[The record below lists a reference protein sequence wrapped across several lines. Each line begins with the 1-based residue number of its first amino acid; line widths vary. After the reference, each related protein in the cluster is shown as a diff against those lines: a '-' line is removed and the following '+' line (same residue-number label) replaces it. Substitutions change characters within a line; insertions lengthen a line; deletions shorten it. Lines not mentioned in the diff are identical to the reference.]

1 MHVAV
6 MTEEVVAH
14 ARLWAGARV
23 LEATAGHG
31 GHTAAL
37 ARAGARVIANDWDE
51 AALQTARRNTAEW
64 AERITFTR
72 GPFSDLESRAAA
84 LGPLRFDALIADLG
98 VNREQLVSPE
108 RGLSFM
114 SDGPLD
120 MRLDR
125 SRAQTAADLVNQLDE
140 KTLADLIYK
149 FGEERRSRQ
158 IARAIVRARPL
169 YSTARLASA
178 IRSAV
183 PRTEHID
190 PATRTFMALRI
201 AVNEELDEIESLL
214 DMIPR
219 VLKPGGRAVILT
231 FHSLEDRLCKRKF
244 LEMAQQEKGTVIT
257 KKVVTP
263 GQEEQRRNPPSR
275 SAKLRCFE
283 VGPATAPRKDA
294 KPGNVR
300 EESQR

>member
-1 MHVAV
+1 MHVSV
-6 MTEEVVAH
+6 MTEEVLAH
-14 ARLWAGARV
+14 ALVSPGCWV

-37 ARAGARVIANDWDE
+37 ARAGANVVANDWDE
-51 AALQTARRNTAEW
+51 SALEVARRTTADV
-64 AERITFTR
+64 AERVTFLR
-72 GPFSDLESRAAA
+72 GPFSDLYSRLRA
-84 LGPLRFDALIADLG
+84 LGRTEFDALVADLG
-98 VNREQLVSPE
+98 VNREQLVNPE
-108 RGLSFM
+108 RGLTFM

-125 SRAQTAADLVNQLDE
+125 SRPQTAADLVNQLDE
-140 KTLADLIYK
+140 KSLADLIFRY
-149 FGEERRSRQ
+149 GEERRSRQ

-214 DMIPR
+214 EMVPR

-231 FHSLEDRLCKRKF
+231 FHSLEDRLVKRKF
-244 LEMAQQEKGTVIT
+244 LELAQQGKGTVIT

-263 GQEEQRRNPPSR
+263 TEEEQRSNPPSR

-283 VGPATAPRKDA
+283 RA
-294 KPGNVR
+294 
-300 EESQR
+300 

>member
-1 MHVAV
+1 MHVSV
-6 MTEEVVAH
+6 MTEEVLSH
-14 ARLWAGARV
+14 ARIAPGAWV

-37 ARAGARVIANDWDE
+37 ARAGVRVISSDWDE
-51 AALQTARRNTAEW
+51 TALETARRNTAEW
-64 AERITFTR
+64 AGQIQFTQ
-72 GPFSDLESRAAA
+72 GAFSTLASRAAA
-84 LGPLRFDALIADLG
+84 LGVERFDALIADLG
-98 VNREQLVSPE
+98 VNREQLVNPE

-140 KTLADLIYK
+140 KSLADLIYQY
-149 FGEERRSRQ
+149 GEERRSRQ

-214 DMIPR
+214 EAIPR

-231 FHSLEDRLCKRKF
+231 FHSLEDRLVKRKF
-244 LEMAQQEKGTVIT
+244 LELAQQGKGTVIT
-257 KKVVTP
+257 RKVVTP
-263 GQEEQRRNPPSR
+263 TQEELRRNPPSR

-283 VGPATAPRKDA
+283 RG
-294 KPGNVR
+294 
-300 EESQR
+300 

>member
-1 MHVAV
+1 MHVSV
-6 MTEEVVAH
+6 MTAECLEY
-14 ARLWAGARV
+14 ARVRLGDWV

-37 ARAGARVIANDWDE
+37 AQAGARVISNDWDD
-51 AALQTARRNTAEW
+51 AALEVARRVTAEW

-72 GPFSDLESRAAA
+72 GPFSTLAARAQELGQSRFRV
-84 LGPLRFDALIADLG
+84 LLADLG

-114 SDGPLD
+114 SEGPLD

-125 SRAQTAADLVNQLDE
+125 SRPRTAADLVNQTDE
-140 KTLADLIYK
+140 KTLADLIFRY
-149 FGEERRSRQ
+149 GEERRSRQ

-169 YSTARLASA
+169 YTTARLASA
-178 IRSAV
+178 IRSAA
-183 PRTEHID
+183 PRTESID

-201 AVNEELDEIESLL
+201 AVNEEIEEIESLL
-214 DMIPR
+214 EDLPR
-219 VLKPGGRAVILT
+219 VLAPGGRAVILT
-231 FHSLEDRLCKRKF
+231 FHSLEDRLVKRKF
-244 LEMAQQEKGTVIT
+244 LELAQQGKGVVIT

-263 GQEEQRRNPPSR
+263 SADELRRNPASR

-283 VGPATAPRKDA
+283 RAGE
-294 KPGNVR
+294 

>member
-1 MHVAV
+1 MHVSV
-6 MTEEVVAH
+6 MTAEVLEH
-14 ARLWAGARV
+14 LRLAPGAWV

-31 GHTAAL
+31 GHTLAL
-37 ARAGARVIANDWDE
+37 AQAGAQVIANDWDE
-51 AALQTARRNTAEW
+51 AALETARRNTAEW

-72 GPFSDLESRAAA
+72 GAFSNLYSRLETMGRT
-84 LGPLRFDALIADLG
+84 LFDGLVADLG

-125 SRAQTAADLVNQLDE
+125 SRPQTAADLVNQLDE
-140 KTLADLIYK
+140 KSLADLIYRY
-149 FGEERRSRQ
+149 GEERRSRQ

-214 DMIPR
+214 AMIPL

-231 FHSLEDRLCKRKF
+231 FHSLEDRLCKRGL
-244 LEMAQQEKGTVIT
+244 LELAQQGKGTVIT
-257 KKVVTP
+257 RKVVTP
-263 GQEEQRRNPPSR
+263 TQEELRRNPASR

-283 VGPATAPRKDA
+283 RG
-294 KPGNVR
+294 
-300 EESQR
+300 